1 MSLSI
6 QSDKNDRIKEVV
18 RLKKKKYRDQ
28 QGLFLI
34 EGANLVTEALQQ
46 GWEAEYFLVSD
57 GGHMSDL
64 REMLDQAVPERT
76 FVVPE
81 RLMEKVSDAQNG
93 AGVVGVIRKPVW
105 DLNWFVSSGEGLR
118 NVLVLD
124 RIQDPGNL
132 GTMVRTA
139 AAAGY
144 AGIIALKGTADVFS
158 LKVLR
163 STAGMIFQIPFFTV
177 DSEDEVLD
185 AVRKSGRRLVVTDPR
200 RGVPYYDAD
209 LKRGA
214 ALVIGNE
221 GRGISPSLMDM
232 ADVRVTIPMA
242 DGVESLNAGIS
253 AAILMYE
260 AVRG

>member
-1 MSLSI
+1 MSLMI
-6 QSDKNDRIKEVV
+6 RSDKNDRIKEVV
-18 RLKKKKYRDQ
+18 RLKRKKYRDSE
-28 QGLFLI
+28 GLFLI
-34 EGANLVTEALQQ
+34 EGANLVTEAIRQD
-46 GWEAEYFLVSD
+46 WDAELFLVSD
-57 GGHMSDL
+57 GAHMDGL
-64 REMLDQAVPERT
+64 REMLEQAAPEKT

-93 AGVVGVIRKPVW
+93 AGVTGVIRKPVW
-105 DLNWFVSSGEGLR
+105 DLDRFVSSGDSDG
-118 NVLVLD
+118 NVLILD

-144 AGIIALKGTADVFS
+144 AGIVALKGTADVFS

-163 STAGMIFQIPFFTV
+163 STAGMIFQIPYFTV
-177 DSEDEVLD
+177 DTEEEVLD

-209 LKRGA
+209 LKREA

-221 GRGISPSLMDM
+221 GRGISRSLMDV